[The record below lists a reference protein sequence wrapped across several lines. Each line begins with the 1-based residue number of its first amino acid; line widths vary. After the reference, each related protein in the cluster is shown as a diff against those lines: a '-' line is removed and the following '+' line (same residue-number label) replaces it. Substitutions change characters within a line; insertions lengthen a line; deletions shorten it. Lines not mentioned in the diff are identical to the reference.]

1 MESEDE
7 MNEVQLTP
15 KGFFCGWLSVRFAI
29 SDDDAN
35 EAWHMFE
42 AFCTKRLKQQD
53 PDATFPCLIFDGEGG
68 SVIGAEVIE

>member
-1 MESEDE
+1 MESEIE
-7 MNEVQLTP
+7 TEEVQMTP

-42 AFCTKRLKQQD
+42 AFCAKRLKQQD
-53 PDATFPCLIFDGEGG
+53 PNATFPCLVFDGEGG